1 MNNCRITLIFLSV
14 FGIVFQSLGQDQNAV
29 DSRKC
34 KSYLGA
40 GYYDWDWDFDRLHT
54 LSLEY
59 GIKLKKRNEI
69 AFTTYY
75 YKFRQ
80 TNQMS
85 FSASFHWSIIKD
97 EKRRFNFF
105 LAPELLFKHQW
116 DHSNNN
122 INNYSQ
128 YNYIFFLGFIPQYRI
143 SNRFDIAVEL
153 KIGRGY
159 RWNEF
164 DGYFHNGIYYQ
175 SYGEWWFYALPAI
188 RLKYNFGKR

>member
-1 MNNCRITLIFLSV
+1 MNHCRIALILLLV
-14 FGIVFQSLGQDQNAV
+14 FGIGFQTLAQEQNTV
-29 DSRKC
+29 DSRKW
-34 KSYLGA
+34 KSFVGV
-40 GYYDWDWDFDRLHT
+40 GYFDCDYFNSPI

-59 GIKLKKRNEI
+59 GIRLKKRNEI
-69 AFTTYY
+69 AFITYY

-85 FSASFHWSIIKD
+85 FSASFHWSMIKD

-105 LAPELLFKHQW
+105 LAPELQFRHQW

-159 RWNEF
+159 RWNKF
-164 DGYFHNGIYYQ
+164 DGYFRNGVYYG
-175 SYGEWWFYALPAI
+175 SYGDWWYFALPAL